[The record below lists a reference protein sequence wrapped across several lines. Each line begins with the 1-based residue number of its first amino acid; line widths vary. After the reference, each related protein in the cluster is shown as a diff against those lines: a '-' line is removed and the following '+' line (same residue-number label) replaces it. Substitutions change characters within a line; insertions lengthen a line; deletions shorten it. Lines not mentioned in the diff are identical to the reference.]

1 MFEGLRLTLSSISY
15 IRQHRLGGI
24 YIYTIIIGIAFTV
37 LCSFLMRW
45 GANSIYDWVSQST
58 IAEDMPTLHTVIS
71 YSAYLLSWLLM
82 LLPYVV
88 FGASIILVIM
98 GPTLSI
104 IAEKTIAVETGAK
117 PLSQSLWHNILRTV
131 VVVVLNALLQLSLL
145 LLLFVIGF
153 FVGPFKIFILPLTL
167 AVNAY
172 FYAMS
177 MGDYAM
183 EWLNMT
189 PSESRRYCHKNMW
202 RYIGLGLPF
211 ALLMLIPLVG
221 SFLALLI
228 APATTVAC
236 ARNFYLNKDNNNQA

>member
-24 YIYTIIIGIAFTV
+24 YIYTILIGIAFTI

-58 IAEDMPTLHTVIS
+58 IADDMPTLHTVIS
-71 YSAYLLSWLLM
+71 YSAYILSWVLM

-88 FGASIILVIM
+88 FGATIILVIM

-104 IAEKTIAVETGAK
+104 IAQKTIAVETGAK
-117 PLSQSLWHNILRTV
+117 PTSQSLWHNIVRTV
-131 VVVVLNALLQLSLL
+131 VVVAVNSLMQLSILV
-145 LLLFVIGF
+145 LLFIIGF
-153 FVGPFKIFILPLTL
+153 FVGPLKIFILPLTL

-189 PSESRRYCHKNMW
+189 PSESRRYCHKNMF

-211 ALLMLIPLVG
+211 ALLMLIPFVG

-236 ARNFYLNKDNNNQA
+236 ARNFYQNKDNNNQA

>member
-24 YIYTIIIGIAFTV
+24 YIYTILIGIAFTI

-58 IAEDMPTLHTVIS
+58 IADDMPTLHTVIS
-71 YSAYLLSWLLM
+71 YSAYILSWVLM

-88 FGASIILVIM
+88 FGATIILVIM

-104 IAEKTIAVETGAK
+104 IAQKTIAVETGAK
-117 PLSQSLWHNILRTV
+117 PSSQSLWHNIVRTV
-131 VVVVLNALLQLSLL
+131 VVVAVNSLMQLSILV
-145 LLLFVIGF
+145 LLFIIGF
-153 FVGPFKIFILPLTL
+153 FVGPLKIFILPLTL

-189 PSESRRYCHKNMW
+189 PSESRRYCHKNMF
-202 RYIGLGLPF
+202 RYIGFGLPF
-211 ALLMLIPLVG
+211 ALLMLIPFVG

-236 ARNFYLNKDNNNQA
+236 ARNFYQNKDNNNQA

>member
-24 YIYTIIIGIAFTV
+24 YIYTILIGIAFTI

-58 IAEDMPTLHTVIS
+58 IADDMPTLHTVIS
-71 YSAYLLSWLLM
+71 YSAYILSWVLM

-88 FGASIILVIM
+88 LGATIILVIM

-104 IAEKTIAVETGAK
+104 IAQKTIAVETGAK
-117 PLSQSLWHNILRTV
+117 PSSQSLWHNIVRTV
-131 VVVVLNALLQLSLL
+131 VVVAVNSLMQLSILV
-145 LLLFVIGF
+145 LLFIIGF
-153 FVGPFKIFILPLTL
+153 FVGPLKIFILPLTL

-189 PSESRRYCHKNMW
+189 PSESRRYCHKNMF

-211 ALLMLIPLVG
+211 ALLMLIPFVG

-236 ARNFYLNKDNNNQA
+236 ARNFYQNKDNNNQA